1 MKFKYYP
8 ITLLSGALFYGSLS
22 LSQNIKV
29 YNFPLNI
36 ENSTITYLVVSL
48 VVGLLIYYLNLNF
61 NENNNIFVISLIV
74 LSAYTLPQI
83 LFTITFINRIF
94 FLAALVL
101 NIFLLFKLPT
111 NKESNASLLIS
122 VILVFSVILLLQSN
136 TTEDEIIISNEEVG
150 EIHLLDMN
158 PTLDDYKSFS
168 YVSLEGSGA
177 KYFLNPTGRNPYT
190 AILTFDDLENLENI
204 NSVNAKYKD
213 EDVESQYNF
222 IIDGSKIYVE
232 AYY

>member
-83 LFTITFINRIF
+83 LFTITIMPFGK
-94 FLAALVL
+94 VGSPKL
-101 NIFLLFKLPT
+101 NK
-111 NKESNASLLIS
+111 
-122 VILVFSVILLLQSN
+122 
-136 TTEDEIIISNEEVG
+136 
-150 EIHLLDMN
+150 
-158 PTLDDYKSFS
+158 
-168 YVSLEGSGA
+168 
-177 KYFLNPTGRNPYT
+177 
-190 AILTFDDLENLENI
+190 
-204 NSVNAKYKD
+204 
-213 EDVESQYNF
+213 
-222 IIDGSKIYVE
+222 
-232 AYY
+232 

>member
-94 FLAALVL
+94 FLAASDPFRIASATSFALAKPRP
-101 NIFLLFKLPT
+101 ICPSPSPT
-111 NKESNASLLIS
+111 KIRAE
-122 VILVFSVILLLQSN
+122 
-136 TTEDEIIISNEEVG
+136 
-150 EIHLLDMN
+150 M
-158 PTLDDYKSFS
+158 
-168 YVSLEGSGA
+168 
-177 KYFLNPTGRNPYT
+177 R
-190 AILTFDDLENLENI
+190 
-204 NSVNAKYKD
+204 KD
-213 EDVESQYNF
+213 
-222 IIDGSKIYVE
+222 GKI
-232 AYY
+232 A

>member
-150 EIHLLDMN
+150 EIHLLDMI
-158 PTLDDYKSFS
+158 F
-168 YVSLEGSGA
+168 YV
-177 KYFLNPTGRNPYT
+177 FLV
-190 AILTFDDLENLENI
+190 I
-204 NSVNAKYKD
+204 
-213 EDVESQYNF
+213 
-222 IIDGSKIYVE
+222 
-232 AYY
+232 